1 VYESFLKYRNFLYL
15 YVALALVTL
24 SLLTYA
30 LHDPLHEPNGGTW
43 LGYTLG
49 GLSAALVLWLT
60 ALGIRKRAYNSTL
73 GTVRGWVSAHVYLGL
88 ALVVLATLHSGFQFG
103 WNIHTLAWALML
115 VVVLSGIYGI
125 WAYNRYPVR
134 ITRNRANLNRD
145 LILTEISEIDQKA
158 DRAAE
163 ALGSP
168 VDRMVI
174 SAHRRF
180 TVGGGLLTLL
190 TGRDRSCM
198 EAPRERKKGW
208 TWKVVLNPDQQRLL
222 ELLNRELAGTRG
234 QEEYARLQGLIDL
247 ISQKRSLAYRLRED
261 IRMQSLM
268 RVWLYL
274 HIPLTFM
281 LLAALTAHI
290 VSVFIY
296 W

>member
-1 VYESFLKYRNFLYL
+1 MYESYLKYRNFLYL
-15 YVALALVTL
+15 YVALILVAV
-24 SLLTYA
+24 SVIAYWW
-30 LHDPLHEPNGGTW
+30 HEPLHQPNGGTW

-49 GLSAALVLWLT
+49 TMSAVLVLWLT
-60 ALGIRKRAYNSTL
+60 GLGIRKRAYNSTL

-88 ALVVLATLHSGFQFG
+88 ALVVIATLHTGFQLG
-103 WNIHTLAWALML
+103 WNLHTLAWVLM
-115 VVVLSGIYGI
+115 VIVAGSGVYGV
-125 WAYNRYPVR
+125 WAYDRYPVP

-145 LILTEISEIDQKA
+145 LMLAEISEIDQKA
-158 DRAAE
+158 DQAAE

-180 TVGGGLLTLL
+180 TVGGGLISLL
-190 TGRDRSCM
+190 TGRDHSRL
-198 EAPRERKKGW
+198 EEPREHRNGW
-208 TWKVVLNPDQQRLL
+208 KWKVARNADQQRLL
-222 ELLNRELAGTRG
+222 ELLNRELAGTRE
-234 QEEYARLQGLIDL
+234 QQDYARLQGLIDL
-247 ISQKRSLAYRLRED
+247 ISQKRTMARRLRED

-274 HIPLTFM
+274 HIPLTFA